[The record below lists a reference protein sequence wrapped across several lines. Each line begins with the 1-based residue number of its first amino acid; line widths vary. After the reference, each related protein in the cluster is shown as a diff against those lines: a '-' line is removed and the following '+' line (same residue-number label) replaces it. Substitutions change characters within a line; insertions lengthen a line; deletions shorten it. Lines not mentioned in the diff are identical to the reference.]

1 MSTPMQIPAVSSF
14 EQIEALST
22 QKVSSKKPR
31 TALVVPS
38 ETDSWPAFFDAFQRG
53 LIDPFVIGNEKL
65 FRKTADESGMDIS
78 SFHLIDINQPDMA
91 LKAVAKMAVAGE
103 IDMIVPGKLTP
114 EETVSILCAGELGF
128 VAPGRIM
135 SHVGVLKATR
145 YPKLLLVTDGL
156 VQEQP
161 DLKTK
166 IDLLGNLARVA
177 KTIGV
182 PDPRTAVVAAVEVIY
197 PQMPA
202 TTDAAVLAKMYDR
215 GQIKGVRVD
224 GPLSFDVAVDT
235 FAAESKGITES
246 EVAGQADAILTST
259 KLVAQGVYQA
269 TSLYAGCASG
279 GVLVG
284 GCVPVAINF
293 VSEPVASRFNSIL
306 LAALLA

>member
-1 MSTPMQIPAVSSF
+1 MEIPAVSSF
-14 EQIEALST
+14 EQIETLAA
-22 QKVSSKKPR
+22 QRVASKKPR
-31 TALVVPS
+31 AALVVPS

-53 LIDPFVIGNEKL
+53 LIDPLVMGDEKL

-91 LKAVAKMAVAGE
+91 LKAAAKMAVAGE
-103 IDMIVPGKLTP
+103 IDMIVQGRLTP
-114 EETVSILCAGELGF
+114 EETVSILSASELGF

-135 SHVGVLKATR
+135 SHVGVLKAVS

-156 VQEQP
+156 VHGQP

-182 PDPRTAVVAAVEVIY
+182 ADPRTAVVAAVEVIY

-246 EVAGQADAILTST
+246 EVAGQADAILAST

-269 TSLYAGCASG
+269 MSLYAGCASG

-284 GCVPVAINF
+284 GRVPVAVNF
-293 VSEPVASRFNSIL
+293 VSEPVTSRFNSIL
-306 LAALLA
+306 LAVLLA